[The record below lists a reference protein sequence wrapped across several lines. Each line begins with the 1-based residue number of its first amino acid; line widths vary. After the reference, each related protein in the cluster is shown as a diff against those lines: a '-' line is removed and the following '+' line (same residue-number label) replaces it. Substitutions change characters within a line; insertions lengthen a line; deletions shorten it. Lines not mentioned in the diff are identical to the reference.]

1 MMRMLTMSHASGSS
15 PTSTPSQGDSPPG
28 TDAAS
33 ATGTV
38 TTVVKESDGIAKTT
52 VSTSTP
58 VTNDV
63 VTDTKPKLA
72 KSAPIRQEWQEST
85 KVHKK
90 AYSTTH
96 TGNADRDVGL
106 SQSTEKFTIGEKKT
120 VAQYPVGFPPGP
132 EPNSWEAVATSWI
145 LPDAI
150 HVIWRA
156 LLLATTIGVF
166 VTGLKVRPVSV
177 FGFSLDAYVM
187 SILTAGLLLL
197 PCVIALVWN
206 DENILD
212 SATGQW
218 IWAACAVMLLFNS
231 ALVTVSW
238 MGYRVHMPGPILRL
252 VSEGH
257 WALSI
262 LFQIEL
268 SLDAIRLTIGHLVA
282 AYVMGGIYILL
293 VRAKLC
299 GPPWLISLLV
309 QSTTSFIKVC
319 VAFLATVTVM
329 FFLVRARTILTDSLE
344 RRRERVGM
352 ARLTKL
358 DTLQEVT
365 AN

>member
-1 MMRMLTMSHASGSS
+1 MRMLTMSHASGSS

-33 ATGTV
+33 TAGTV
-38 TTVVKESDGIAKTT
+38 TTVVKESDSTAKTT

-63 VTDTKPKLA
+63 TEAKPKLA
-72 KSAPIRQEWQEST
+72 KSAPIGQEWEEST
-85 KVHKK
+85 KVHKS
-90 AYSTTH
+90 AYSTTN
-96 TGNADRDVGL
+96 TRSAGCDVGL
-106 SQSTEKFTIGEKKT
+106 SRSTEKITIGQKKT

-145 LPDAI
+145 LPDMI

-177 FGFSLDAYVM
+177 FGFSFDAYVM

-206 DENILD
+206 DGNILD
-212 SATGQW
+212 SATGRW
-218 IWAACAVMLLFNS
+218 IWAACAAMLLFNS

-238 MGYRVHMPGPILRL
+238 MGYRVHMPEPISHR

-257 WALSI
+257 WVLSI

-268 SLDAIRLTIGHLVA
+268 SIDAIRLTVGHLVA

-293 VRAKLC
+293 VRARLC
-299 GPPWLISLLV
+299 GPPWLFSLLV
-309 QSTTSFIKVC
+309 QSGSSFIKVC

-329 FFLVRARTILTDSLE
+329 FLLVRARTVLTDSLE

-352 ARLTKL
+352 ASLTQS
-358 DTLQEVT
+358 DTLHEVT
-365 AN
+365 AR